1 MLKGGKR
8 HFVSSEIN
16 EKNYSELYGII
27 FYNIFLVNFK
37 QVLTSRYISAKQSHF
52 LLFLIDDFC
61 FFLMSPSPFQQL
73 NRKTKHFL
81 KNIIFIKDK
90 LKKNGR
96 LQLIYVL
103 VGQFT
108 MSL

>member
-1 MLKGGKR
+1 MKGGKR

-61 FFLMSPSPFQQL
+61 CSPFQQL
-73 NRKTKHFL
+73 NRKTKHFF

-90 LKKNGR
+90 LEKNGR